1 MYVKIISDYIKESEV
16 HTMNIETFVV
26 YIDFIVKLVDKILT
40 RILKAL
46 GIDWA
51 EEGSTGGFLS
61 GLFK

>member
-1 MYVKIISDYIKESEV
+1 MDISTFIVYLDYIIK
-16 HTMNIETFVV
+16 TI
-26 YIDFIVKLVDKILT
+26 DKILT
-40 RILKAL
+40 KILKAL

>member
-1 MYVKIISDYIKESEV
+1 
-16 HTMNIETFVV
+16 MNIQDFVV
-26 YIDFIVKLVDKILT
+26 YIDYIIKFVDKILT